1 MSAPNPVTSDV
12 AESYFEL
19 YGSIRLTV
27 KLLIKVCFESYSLQY
42 GSIRLGKTAK
52 AIQRALGAMAF
63 RAVQTYVFYRER
75 YGSRASDL
83 HQRAESYFQPIRLRL
98 ASLSKRLLGHL

>member
-1 MSAPNPVTSDV
+1 MSAPKPVNSDV

-27 KLLIKVCFESYSLQY
+27 NVLFRVCFESYLLRY

-75 YGSRASDL
+75 YDSRVSDL
-83 HQRAESYFQPIRLRL
+83 HRRDESYFQPIRLRH
-98 ASLSKRLLGHL
+98 ASHSKPLLGHL